1 MYRVVYYKEIHTFQT
16 LKPTYEM
23 LDFIEVEEKETAD
36 HYYSRLKSMCRAE
49 DGKLIIYAANYY
61 SKGKWNPLT
70 GNSEMNLL
78 KTNQEPF
85 VLNADFVENGFDFKV
100 KLSYNGVFFR
110 DFELTSDCIID
121 YFFPIS
127 LTFSADMLTLG
138 TPFTLKGSNFEE
150 NAKTFLESIR
160 EKWLTDVN
168 FYNHL
173 LKGTTANDEVFENI
187 FKFFGLEDAYKVEK
201 LDKGYRLTV
210 FEKTFLL
217 TFKADSDERAEN
229 NYLPTSETEIEA
241 CTPYFNTI
249 ELITN

>member
-36 HYYSRLKSMCRAE
+36 HYYSRLKPMCRAE
-49 DGKLIIYAANYY
+49 NGKLIIYAANYY
-61 SKGKWNPLT
+61 SKGKWDPLT

-78 KTNQEPF
+78 KTTNEPY
-85 VLNADFVENGFDFKV
+85 VLDADYVENGFDFKV
-100 KLSYNGVFFR
+100 NLSYNGVFFR
-110 DFELTSDCIID
+110 DFEIPASSIID

-127 LTFSADMLTLG
+127 LTFSTDLLTLG
-138 TPFTLKGSNFEE
+138 TNFTLKGSNFEE

-173 LKGTTANDEVFENI
+173 LKGTHASDEVFENI
-187 FKFFGLEDAYKVEK
+187 FKFFGLEDSFIVEELNGGYQLTV
-201 LDKGYRLTV
+201 LDK
-210 FEKTFLL
+210 TFFITL
-217 TFKADSDERAEN
+217 KSGSDEE
-229 NYLPTSETEIEA
+229 LT
-241 CTPYFNTI
+241 YFNTI
-249 ELITN
+249 ELIKN

>member
-61 SKGKWNPLT
+61 SKGKWDPLT

-78 KTNQEPF
+78 KTNKETY
-85 VLNADFVENGFDFKV
+85 VLDADFTENGFDFKV
-100 KLSYNGVFFR
+100 KLSHKGVFFR
-110 DFELTSDCIID
+110 DFEISSDCIID
-121 YFFPIS
+121 YFFPCS
-127 LTFSADMLTLG
+127 LTFSTDFLTLG
-138 TPFTLKGSNFEE
+138 TPFTFNNSNFEE
-150 NAKTFLESIR
+150 KAKTFLESIR

-173 LKGTTANDEVFENI
+173 LKETPFSIEIFESI
-187 FKFFGLEDAYKVEK
+187 FKFFGLEHAYKVEK
-201 LDKGYRLTV
+201 IKVGYHLNVLNTNFV
-210 FEKTFLL
+210 ITL
-217 TFKADSDERAEN
+217 
-229 NYLPTSETEIEA
+229 TSESEDDLT
-241 CTPYFNTI
+241 YFNTI
-249 ELITN
+249 ELCNN